1 MTVAELRAPRGART
15 PPASACSRRAYETGH
30 VSARGHHRVLRVAR
44 TIADLAGRDTIAAAD
59 VSLALGFRQDGPA
72 ERRVA

>member
-1 MTVAELRAPRGART
+1 MSVPQLRDHAEPDAAGERLL
-15 PPASACSRRAYETGH
+15 RRAYESGH

-44 TIADLAGRDTIAAAD
+44 TIADLAGRDRITAAD